1 MYAKLFSRIAQS
13 SLMEEDVEVRYCF
26 MMLLAI
32 ADSTGDVIGT
42 DIALA
47 RTVNLPLET
56 FRRCIAELM
65 QPDPDS
71 NSQVFEGRRIV
82 SSENGR
88 GYRVVNYV
96 TYRQIK
102 TNDEKRAYMREY
114 MQRRR
119 KGLKDSDVTLC
130 KTVLSDV
137 THSEAEGES
146 EAKGDTFQ
154 PPSPPQA
161 AKRSV
166 TTAGFDEFWKAYP
179 KRIGKGSA
187 MAAWKKHACDKI
199 LPQILVSVKAFKV
212 SENWTKE
219 GGQFIPY
226 PQKWLNRKGWED
238 ELAPVQSRFMTADTV
253 VDPDEKF

>member
-1 MYAKLFSRIAQS
+1 MIPSMYAKLFSRIAQS

-47 RTVNLPLET
+47 RTVNLPLDT

-65 QPDPDS
+65 EPDPDS

-88 GYRVVNYV
+88 GYRVVNYI

-119 KGLKDSDVTLC
+119 KGLKANDVTPC
-130 KTVLSDV
+130 KTLLSDV
-137 THSEAEGES
+137 THSESEGES
-146 EAKGDTFQ
+146 EEEADTTL

-161 AKRSV
+161 AEDKESGASLGMSGLSRILDSIPKQKGNRQCRSRL
-166 TTAGFDEFWKAYP
+166 GKA
-179 KRIGKGSA
+179 RLRRNGSA
-187 MAAWKKHACDKI
+187 NSSDHSQTQN
-199 LPQILVSVKAFKV
+199 LPAV
-212 SENWTKE
+212 
-219 GGQFIPY
+219 G
-226 PQKWLNRKGWED
+226 
-238 ELAPVQSRFMTADTV
+238 
-253 VDPDEKF
+253 